1 VDVSSHT
8 ALEDHVSTPYDDQSA
23 RPGPPAGYPHDTPQ
37 DASPADSNAYPA
49 GPSGGQYAGGQ
60 YSEGQYTESRPSG
73 GQYAP
78 EQSAGQSSADT
89 GPARSGA
96 PHPAAGFDS
105 RGHVQRGRVST
116 VWITLV
122 VAAIGLI
129 LLIVFIAQ
137 NAKVVPIHFLGFGGH
152 LAIGLTVLIAAVV
165 GLLLAAIPGT
175 IRIVQ
180 LRKAL
185 KTNVPKDQRV
195 S

>member
-1 VDVSSHT
+1 M
-8 ALEDHVSTPYDDQSA
+8 STPYDDQSA
-23 RPGPPAGYPHDTPQ
+23 RPGPPAGYPHDTSQ
-37 DASPADSNAYPA
+37 DASPADPNAYPA
-49 GPSGGQYAGGQ
+49 APSGGQYTGGQYTGGQ
-60 YSEGQYTESRPSG
+60 YSEGQYSEGQHSGGQHSG

-78 EQSAGQSSADT
+78 EQPAAQSSVDT
-89 GPARSGA
+89 GPTRSGA
-96 PHPAAGFDS
+96 PQPAAGFDS

>member
-1 VDVSSHT
+1 
-8 ALEDHVSTPYDDQSA
+8 VSTPYDDQSA
-23 RPGPPAGYPHDTPQ
+23 RPGPPAGYPR
-37 DASPADSNAYPA
+37 DAPPPDPNAYPSA
-49 GPSGGQYAGGQ
+49 PSGSQYPADQYPADQYPADQYPAGQYAGGQ
-60 YSEGQYTESRPSG
+60 YPRGEVDTEQASAAQSPDAGSVKSG
-73 GQYAP
+73 
-78 EQSAGQSSADT
+78 T
-89 GPARSGA
+89 G
-96 PHPAAGFDS
+96 HPAAGFDS
-105 RGHVQRGRVST
+105 RGHVQRGRIST
-116 VWITLV
+116 LWITLV
-122 VAAIGLI
+122 VVAVGLI

-152 LAIGLTVLIAAVV
+152 LAVGLTVLIAAVV